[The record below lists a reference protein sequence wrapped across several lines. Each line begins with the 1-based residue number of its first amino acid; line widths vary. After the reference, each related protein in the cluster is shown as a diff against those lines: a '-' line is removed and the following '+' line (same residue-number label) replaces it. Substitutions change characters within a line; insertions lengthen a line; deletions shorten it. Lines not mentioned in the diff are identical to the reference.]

1 MKNFINLTIIIVITL
16 SLTLVISVKASDS
29 QKSEINSEII
39 TKSIDIYKSLTQE
52 QKAVILE
59 KLSRMAQERQKA
71 IESVTKQ
78 IEQLKLQGLIKKT
91 IYNTDA
97 KINELQIKKLAL
109 AQNSEEAVKK
119 LENLISLYESESFRS
134 NNNPEHNTN

>member
-109 AQNSEEAVKK
+109 AQNSKEAVKK